1 MELIFF
7 GINVLLIMA
16 VWHFLIRPTIL
27 DHTRDRL
34 FDLRDELR
42 ATFAKN
48 EWQMDS
54 ATYKSLRDLVNGYL
68 RFTEE
73 VSVFRIAYLKTAIK
87 KNPVLEKHLHDRVNK
102 MFESAE
108 ADQKAVVMDIRRRA
122 LDAAIDYSVFSSG
135 GLLMAVVAVTPF
147 VAIGMACSLAKRQVD
162 FTTSVF
168 LEKAEDLGRSTSAL
182 ISASTAYI
190 ARKVLLPDAIE
201 SYSMRPA
208 AM

>member
-7 GINVLLIMA
+7 GINVLLIMI

-27 DHTRDRL
+27 DHSRDRL

-48 EWQMDS
+48 DWQMDS
-54 ATYKSLRDLVNGYL
+54 ATYRSLRDLVNGYL

-73 VSVFRIAYLKTAIK
+73 VSVFRIAYFKTVIK
-87 KNPVLEKHLHDRVNK
+87 KDLALEKHLQERVNR
-102 MFESAE
+102 MFESAQP
-108 ADQKAVVMDIRRRA
+108 DQKAVVMDIRRRA

-135 GLLMAVVAVTPF
+135 GLLMAVVVVTPF
-147 VAIGMACSLAKRQVD
+147 VAIGMACSLAKQQVD

-168 LEKAEDLGRSTSAL
+168 WEKAEHLGRSASAL
-182 ISASTAYI
+182 ISASTSYI

-208 AM
+208 TV